1 MVSVYMAKSGK
12 ENEKLPFANGDDF
25 HGPTQYVDTLF
36 QPEKNGKYRW
46 WFYFRYFCP
55 LTQARC

>member
-1 MVSVYMAKSGK
+1 MAKSGK